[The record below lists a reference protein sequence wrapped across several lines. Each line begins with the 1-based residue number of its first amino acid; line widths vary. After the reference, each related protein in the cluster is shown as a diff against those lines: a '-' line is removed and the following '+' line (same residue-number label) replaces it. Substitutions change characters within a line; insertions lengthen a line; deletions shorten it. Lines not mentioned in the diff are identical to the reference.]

1 MYRLSFLFV
10 CFWII
15 CLFSTNSVNSP
26 NIRQWE
32 AHWPTSHSH
41 LITSQRMLQRCAEF
55 VYAFCVFVNVLVFLC
70 GFISLHVRPS
80 ICSLSSVPKEF
91 VPNLP
96 SGTVPY
102 GPQGKY
108 ICQTCTNPLFHRRV
122 CVCVCFPGTLCLLV
136 QDVLECYYET
146 FSVCKEEM
154 QIRRREDGWVEVCR
168 ITVKMK
174 ITGTAV

>member
-1 MYRLSFLFV
+1 MYRFSFLFV

-55 VYAFCVFVNVLVFLC
+55 VYACCVFVNVLVFLC

-108 ICQTCTNPLFHRRV
+108 ICQTCTNPLFHIHA
-122 CVCVCFPGTLCLLV
+122 CVCVFLAHYACSCRMSLSATMRHFLYAKKKCRSGEGKTA
-136 QDVLECYYET
+136 
-146 FSVCKEEM
+146 
-154 QIRRREDGWVEVCR
+154 GWKYVELQL
-168 ITVKMK
+168 K
-174 ITGTAV
+174 